1 MIIGGGPAGV
11 AAALEAT
18 ALGAEVDLIE
28 KERVGGNALW
38 HSMFASKVH
47 LHAIEAAV
55 EAAQAGLAE
64 DRYAAFTSVRKQGE
78 ALARK
83 QRERIGAAAAA
94 WQRLLEEMGVTVH
107 YGEAHLRTPHQVHVQ
122 GTADT
127 FDLTGDAVLLASG
140 AQQRFPEGM
149 AADEEAIW
157 APRQA
162 VAKPFLPTRAVVA
175 GSGAT
180 GMELTFLL
188 AAYGCEVTL
197 IDPHTK
203 PLMWEWPEVGALLVE
218 QWHALGVRFLPS
230 QQVVAAHKE
239 RDGVW
244 IETAEGKRFSA
255 DRLIV
260 AAGRG
265 PTALVQEAVA
275 LGAKTTQ
282 EGFLQVDTHGFT
294 GVDGLFAAGDV
305 TGLPHLA
312 SKAAAQGRAA
322 VHVALGAASLSV
334 DLLRL
339 PRALFVVPGYAA
351 VGQVAP
357 QAGEQV
363 TTVEFEGGMLRQ
375 LQGRPLMRL
384 HLIADAQQQIVG
396 AAAIGPQAAELIDR
410 VAMAMAS
417 GWTIAQLRTFP
428 FIQPGAA
435 DWSFER
441 SWGP

>member
-11 AAALEAT
+11 AAALEAA
-18 ALGAEVDLIE
+18 ALGADVELIE

-64 DRYAAFTSVRKQGE
+64 DRYAAFTLVRKQGE
-78 ALARK
+78 VLARK
-83 QRERIGAAAAA
+83 QRERIGATAAA
-94 WQRLLEEMGVTVH
+94 WQRLLEEAGVTVH
-107 YGEAHLRTPHQVHVQ
+107 YGEAHLRAPHRVRVQ
-122 GTADT
+122 GTAETLDVS
-127 FDLTGDAVLLASG
+127 GDAVLLATG

-149 AADEEAIW
+149 TADEEAIW

-162 VAKPFLPTRAVVA
+162 VAKPFLPNRAVVA
-175 GSGAT
+175 GGGAT
-180 GMELTFLL
+180 GLELTFLL

-197 IDPHTK
+197 IDPHAK
-203 PLMWEWPEVGALLVE
+203 PLMQEWPGVGALLVE
-218 QWHALGVRFLPS
+218 QWHALGVRFVAS
-230 QQVVAAHKE
+230 HQVVAAHKQGGHV
-239 RDGVW
+239 R
-244 IETAEGKRFSA
+244 IETADGKHFSA

-275 LGAKTTQ
+275 LGAKASQ
-282 EGFLQVDTHGFT
+282 DGFLQVDPHGFT

-312 SKAAAQGRAA
+312 NKAAAQGRAA
-322 VHVALGAASLSV
+322 VHRALGATPLSV

-351 VGQVAP
+351 VGEVLP

-363 TTVEFEGGMLRQ
+363 RTIHFEGGMLTQ

-384 HLIADAQQQIVG
+384 HLIVDAKQQIVG
-396 AAAIGPQAAELIDR
+396 AAALGPQAAELIDR

-417 GWTIAQLRTFP
+417 GWTLAQLRTFP
-428 FIQPGAA
+428 FIQPGPA

-441 SWGP
+441 SWQP